1 MILVA
6 AVPLLNS
13 GLLNPYM
20 AFCFG
25 WLKPL
30 ASNRICLHLRCPTLS
45 TLISDQCIG
54 VGCTKLH
61 SAMTAGNL
69 QSTSPALSADFSQ
82 IAIKLHCS

>member
-30 ASNRICLHLRCPTLS
+30 ASNRICLR
-45 TLISDQCIG
+45 
-54 VGCTKLH
+54 V
-61 SAMTAGNL
+61 SARIAAP
-69 QSTSPALSADFSQ
+69 SPIVPALAFG
-82 IAIKLHCS
+82 